1 MLPITTPEAGIDAK
15 DDCLVGVE
23 PKPESV
29 ILFEIPEIEVG
40 PPHRDFSRVVEQ
52 RALEAAPYFPA
63 IFALRENRLRS
74 AESIFPKPPQRV
86 VAAQRR
92 HQVEGH
98 GGAGIGIRSR
108 YEQAAGEHTASGE
121 KPDVLA
127 KIRVHTAN
135 RELARAEVVIGRRID
150 TIPTT
155 LARVLGFS
163 VINFQKRRRTHEVD
177 RRTEALRR
185 YRGEALFDRR
195 HEAVLSLTESRTDIL
210 HAAARQER

>member
-74 AESIFPKPPQRV
+74 AESILPKPPQRI

-98 GGAGIGIRSR
+98 GGAGIGIRGR
-108 YEQAAGEHTASGE
+108 YEQATGQHTPFGE
-121 KPDVLA
+121 KPDELA
-127 KIRVHTAN
+127 KIRVHAAD
-135 RELARAEVVIGRRID
+135 RELARIEVVIVGRLD

-163 VINFQKRRRTHEVD
+163 IIDFQKSCRTHEVG
-177 RRTEALRR
+177 RRAEALRR
-185 YRGEALFDRR
+185 DRAEALFDRR
-195 HEAVLSLTESRTDIL
+195 YEAVLSLTESRTDIL